1 VIPPRCD
8 RVWEAEAYHEG
19 RLGPKDAESFERH
32 CRTCLLCS
40 EELAS
45 NARLRD
51 LARALPDVQP
61 GQLAFKRLRARIL
74 RDVTTAVPARSPSS
88 WRRVAL
94 AASMGIALAA
104 IAAVVALRASSRT
117 GPQAPAVTVAAA
129 LPAVMAG
136 AVAASE
142 GAVWTQARE
151 GKMERVELVA
161 GTLRVHV
168 RPQGPGERFLVR
180 LPDGE
185 VEVRGTTFEVTVRDG
200 ATDHVRVDEGT
211 VVLRLRGSPDRSLGP
226 GTIWS
231 TSETSAPGSR
241 AALAAASASAAP
253 TAASAASAAIPR
265 RRSANMM
272 AGDEGAP
279 LYVEAMRSF
288 REGRY
293 DGAAA
298 AFHAFV
304 LTYPKANEAE
314 DASFLEALS
323 LARAGRADAAALAAA
338 RHLESFPR
346 SFRRKEASILMARAA
361 SHRGRCDEAL
371 GVLSPWMSAPLDPE
385 VRSALNGCRES
396 DARP

>member
-1 VIPPRCD
+1 VTSPRCD
-8 RVWEAEAYHEG
+8 RVWEAEAHHEG
-19 RLGPKDAESFERH
+19 RLGSKDAESFERH
-32 CRTCLLCS
+32 CRTCAVCS
-40 EELAS
+40 EELAR

-74 RDVTTAVPARSPSS
+74 RDVTTAVPSRTPSS
-88 WRRVAL
+88 WRRVVL

-104 IAAVVALRASSRT
+104 IAGIVGVQASSRA
-117 GPQAPAVTVAAA
+117 GPQAPAVTTAAA
-129 LPAVMAG
+129 LPAPLAG

-151 GKMERVELVA
+151 GKMEHVELVA

-168 RPQGPGERFLVR
+168 RPQGPGERFLVG

-211 VVLRLRGSPDRSLGP
+211 VALRLRGSPDRSLGP
-226 GTIWS
+226 GTVWS
-231 TSETSAPGSR
+231 ISETSAPGSKE
-241 AALAAASASAAP
+241 AVTVASASAAP
-253 TAASAASAAIPR
+253 TAARAAPAPIPR
-265 RRSANMM
+265 RRSANMQTR
-272 AGDEGAP
+272 DEGAP
-279 LYVEAMRSF
+279 LYMEAMRSF

-298 AFHAFV
+298 AFHAFA
-304 LTYPKANEAE
+304 LTYPQANEAE

-346 SFRRKEASILMARAA
+346 SFRRKEASILVARAA
-361 SHRGRCDEAL
+361 SHRGRCVEAL
-371 GVLSPWMSAPLDPE
+371 GVLSPWMSPPLDPE
-385 VRSALNGCRES
+385 VRSALDGCRDS
-396 DARP
+396 DGPP